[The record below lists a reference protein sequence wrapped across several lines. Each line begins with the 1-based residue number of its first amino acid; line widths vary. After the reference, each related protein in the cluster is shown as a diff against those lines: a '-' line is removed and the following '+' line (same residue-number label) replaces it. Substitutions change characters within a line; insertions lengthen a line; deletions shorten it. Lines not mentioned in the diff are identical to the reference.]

1 MRILID
7 LQGAQSGSRHRG
19 IGRYSTSLAKAIVR
33 NASNHDVHILLN
45 GLFEE
50 SVSHLINDFASIL
63 PADRF
68 AVFSVPGP
76 VEGLLAEHAWRK
88 EAAELIRE
96 RFINELAPDV
106 VLVLSL
112 FEGAIDNA
120 VTSIQRLPTS
130 VKTAVILYDLIPF
143 LDPGK
148 YIPAPPSSTW
158 YYSKIDSL
166 RRADML
172 LAISESSR
180 READVLGFDSERVFA
195 IHSAADESFSRNRVS
210 PESINEVLSRAGIN
224 RKFLMHTSAFEPRKN
239 FDGLVRAFGLLPKSI
254 RKDYQLVLVA
264 AIDLAGQIALR
275 NIAND
280 AGLADDELVY
290 AGYVSDK
297 DLIVLYSECTL
308 FVFPSFHEGFGLPI
322 LEAMGCGAA
331 AIGSNTTS
339 IPEVIGREDALFD
352 PHSDRS
358 IANLI
363 ERSLTD
369 RTFWKSLKAHALI
382 QSKKYSWDKSAKLA
396 IQALE
401 QLHTGTSPE
410 LGDLSVPQFFD
421 KLASIANGSATE
433 NDLIA
438 CAISIFENESVISRA
453 RAKHPTIRVIRT
465 DNWLRQDRPHILL
478 LKLDHIGDFIITLDA
493 FAMIRDSWPNA
504 QIDLVCGSW
513 NKSLAEETRL
523 FDKVFCCDFFT
534 ESGVD
539 FDRDAMMEPGLAK
552 YQALGL
558 GRYDLAIDLRYYG
571 DTRPLL
577 LHTNAKYRA
586 GYTVSGIELDVALPE
601 VPETQMVA
609 QVGARGMALVA
620 AVLATFAPANGRAAE
635 ILLRGRSKISLF
647 KGGKVV
653 GIAPGTGNPIKSWGR
668 ERFREFAR
676 LLNEIG
682 GYKFVLI
689 GGARDCAD
697 AKFIAEALPKADFL
711 NLAGTKGIADLP
723 PIFVGFDLFIGN
735 DTSTTHMAALL
746 GVPTICVFAGQSHIN
761 SWRPLG
767 QYVITL
773 KRIVECSPC
782 YLTKLE
788 KCTNNHLC
796 VDIPPARVVTEAI
809 ALLSSSQVRLN
820 SGQVGAFSQSA
831 TAAETR

>member
-1 MRILID
+1 VRILID

-19 IGRYSTSLAKAIVR
+19 IGRYSKSLAKAIIQ
-33 NASNHDVHILLN
+33 NASHHDIRVLLN
-45 GLFEE
+45 GLFDE
-50 SVSHLINDFASIL
+50 SIPHLINDFASIL

-68 AVFSVPGP
+68 VVFSAPGP
-76 VEGLLAEHAWRK
+76 VEGLVAEHAWRK

-96 RFINELAPDV
+96 RFITELAPDV

-120 VTSIQRLPTS
+120 LTSVRRLPTS

-148 YIPAPPSSTW
+148 YIPAPPTSTW
-158 YYSKIDSL
+158 YYSKIESL
-166 RRADML
+166 RRADVL
-172 LAISESSR
+172 LAISDYSR
-180 READVLGFDSERVFA
+180 MEAEVLGVDSKNVVA
-195 IHSAADESFSRNRVS
+195 IYSAADESFSKDRVCAQS
-210 PESINEVLSRAGIN
+210 VSEVMMRVGIN
-224 RKFLMHTSAFEPRKN
+224 RKFIMHTSAFEPRKN
-239 FDGLVRAFGLLPKSI
+239 FDGLIRAFGLIPKNI
-254 RKDYQLVLVA
+254 RKDYQLVLVV
-264 AIDLAGQIALR
+264 AIDLAGQISLR
-275 NIAND
+275 NIANE

-297 DLIVLYSECTL
+297 DLIVLYSQCTL

-322 LEAMGCGAA
+322 LEAMCCGAA
-331 AIGSNTTS
+331 AIGSNLTS

-352 PHSDRS
+352 PHSDKS
-358 IANLI
+358 IADLI

-369 RTFWKSLKAHALI
+369 RIFWESLKAHSLI
-382 QSKKYSWDKSAKLA
+382 QSKKYSWDRSAKLA
-396 IQALE
+396 IDALE
-401 QLHTGTSPE
+401 KLHIDASAEPSSLDT
-410 LGDLSVPQFFD
+410 PQFFD
-421 KLASIANGSATE
+421 KLASIGSPTE
-433 NDLIA
+433 SDLVA
-438 CAISIFENESVISRA
+438 CASSIFENDNAIRRA
-453 RAKHPTIRVIRT
+453 QAEHPTIRAIRT
-465 DNWLRQDRPHILL
+465 DNWSRQDRPHILL

-493 FAMIRDSWPNA
+493 FATIRNAWPNA
-504 QIDLVCGSW
+504 RIDLVCGPW

-523 FDKVFCCDFFT
+523 FDKVFCCDVFA

-539 FDRDAMMEPGLAK
+539 YDEDAMMGSGLAK
-552 YQALGL
+552 YEALGL

-577 LHTNAKYRA
+577 LHTKAKYRV
-586 GYTVSGIELDVALPE
+586 GYAVPGIKLDVALPE

-620 AVLATFAPANGRAAE
+620 TTLATFAPANGCAAE
-635 ILLRGRSKISLF
+635 ILLQGRSAVSLF
-647 KGGKVV
+647 KEGKVV
-653 GIAPGTGNPIKSWGR
+653 GISPGTGNPIKSWGR
-668 ERFREFAR
+668 ERFREFVR
-676 LLNEIG
+676 LLNVMG

-689 GGARDCAD
+689 GGARDCAE
-697 AKFIAEALPKADFL
+697 ANFIAESLPNADCL
-711 NLAGTKGIADLP
+711 NLAGTKGIVDLP

-767 QYVITL
+767 RNVVTL
-773 KRIVECSPC
+773 KRMVECSPC

-796 VDIPPARVVTEAI
+796 VDIPPARVVAEAI
-809 ALLSSSQVRLN
+809 ALMSSARVSPNISHVVLLP
-820 SGQVGAFSQSA
+820 
-831 TAAETR
+831 